1 MFLNIILHSQGV
13 VMETLVNFVTSNSI
27 LLIGA
32 AAVMCGVALL
42 YLVMSRTMK
51 RRDPSADA
59 PD

>member
-1 MFLNIILHSQGV
+1 
-13 VMETLVNFVTSNSI
+13 METLVNFVSSNSVV
-27 LLIGA
+27 LIGA

-59 PD
+59 SDQ